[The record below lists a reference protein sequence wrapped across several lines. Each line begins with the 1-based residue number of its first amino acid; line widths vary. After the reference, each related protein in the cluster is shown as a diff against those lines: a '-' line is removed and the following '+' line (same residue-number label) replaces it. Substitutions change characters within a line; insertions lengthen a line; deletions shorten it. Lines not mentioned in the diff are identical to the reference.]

1 MAGQGDGL
9 LQPTKLVQNDDFMP
23 SLALPG
29 YQSTVWSLAGD
40 LSSTTLFIVPDGMT
54 AEIMDFG
61 FTVQKTS
68 TSASTN
74 ADLVLSKDVNGSA
87 TALTT
92 GKAWAVA
99 DVAGTTRSVLRGDI
113 TYTADAD
120 TQAER
125 QMSAGTALKVA
136 ATKGSAAAGIA
147 LVWLRVKFV
156 AKDNGAI

>member
-23 SLALPG
+23 SIALPG
-29 YQSTVWSLAGD
+29 YFTAAWALSGNLAETV
-40 LSSTTLFIVPDGMT
+40 FIVPDGMT
-54 AEIMDFG
+54 AEIVDFG
-61 FTVQKTS
+61 FTTQKNS
-68 TSASTN
+68 TTANTT

-92 GKAWAVA
+92 GIDWKLT

-113 TYTADAD
+113 TYTADAN
-120 TQAER
+120 TQAKR
-125 QMSAGTALKVA
+125 QMAAGTALSVA
-136 ATKGSAAAGIA
+136 GSKGSAAVGIA
-147 LVWLRVKFV
+147 SVWVRLKFV